1 MSFCF
6 ILYWVFSALGKT
18 KVLMLVTFCSLLTNI
33 VFDYIFSRIWG
44 NPGIALSTSFS
55 YFCSLFLYFFA
66 LRRIIGE
73 MHLLNPP
80 SEIADVLLRVGE
92 IVGLSQRGVNKGRTF
107 VFRDKSLET
116 QDEPLLHLFSI
127 SYHVQRHIIRFSIII
142 AVFVAGVAGVI
153 LNSLYTLRAALGSIV
168 IVTLLRYPYVLL
180 IAWAFMNALNAMPI
194 FRGSNLLIGLTIP
207 TLLLMTFLPI
217 KHTFR
222 RLPALGFFCLYLL
235 WVFASIGISAIGV
248 GAFLT
253 QWILLLN
260 SAAVGILTVNVLTTR
275 RRMLGAIDAIL
286 LVSTFIA
293 LYGIYGYFTKQ
304 NGVPDSTNP
313 ALFRIASIFSPIA
326 ATLAIF
332 LSLIIPL
339 ALYRTFTLH
348 GFKRIGLLIVVI
360 IFVVALGLTF
370 TRSAYIGILLS
381 IIIMVLFLPSQK
393 MKIGLLS
400 SFLLLLVFAVIL
412 ETVGH
417 IPIFD
422 RFLGGDITSL
432 NGRTYLWQAVLA
444 HFDPTHLLGNGLLAS
459 DLLLTNLQVSI
470 NGLGVIGDTSHN
482 LFLGILFDHG
492 IIGLI
497 LLIFVF
503 TALLIR
509 LFMGMRKV
517 SGDHQMLYV
526 TAFAILV
533 SVIVQSIQTN
543 DILSQAFGV
552 YFWIVMALPF
562 ALCWSPPKYS
572 ETDRLPEE
580 NLDEP
585 TEPRMRAIQ
594 FVGKGGEKF

>member
-1 MSFCF
+1 MH
-6 ILYWVFSALGKT
+6 
-18 KVLMLVTFCSLLTNI
+18 LLKPPSEM
-33 VFDYIFSRIWG
+33 VDM
-44 NPGIALSTSFS
+44 
-55 YFCSLFLYFFA
+55 
-66 LRRIIGE
+66 LRRIG
-73 MHLLNPP
+73 
-80 SEIADVLLRVGE
+80 V
-92 IVGLSQRGVNKGRTF
+92 IVGLSQRGVYRGKTL
-107 VFRDKSLET
+107 VFRDTFLET
-116 QDEPLLHLFSI
+116 QDEPLLHLFKI
-127 SYHVQRHIIRFSIII
+127 PYQMQRHMIRFGIII
-142 AVFVAGVAGVI
+142 VVFAAGVAGVI
-153 LNSLYTLRAALGSIV
+153 LNSLVTLRAALGSVV
-168 IVTLLRYPYVLL
+168 IITLLRYPFILL

-194 FRGSNLLIGLTIP
+194 FRGSNLLIGLAIP
-207 TLLLMTFLPI
+207 TLLLMTYLPI
-217 KHTFR
+217 KDTFKR
-222 RLPALGFFCLYLL
+222 VPALGFFCVYLL

-248 GAFLT
+248 STFLT

-275 RRMLGAIDAIL
+275 KRMLGAIDAIL

-326 ATLAIF
+326 ATFAIF

-339 ALYRTFTLH
+339 AIYRTFTLH
-348 GFKRIGLLIVVI
+348 GFKRIGLSIVVI
-360 IFVVALGLTF
+360 IFVIALGLTF
-370 TRSAYIGILLS
+370 TRSAYVGIILS
-381 IIIMVLFLPSQK
+381 IFIMVLFLPSQK

-400 SFLLLLVFAVIL
+400 SFLLLFVFAIIL
-412 ETVGH
+412 EAVGH

-432 NGRTYLWQAVLA
+432 NGRTYLWQAVLN

-482 LFLGILFDHG
+482 LFLGILYDHG

-497 LLIFVF
+497 LLICVF
-503 TALLIR
+503 IALLIR
-509 LFMGMRKV
+509 LFVGMRKA

-526 TAFAILV
+526 TVFAILL
-533 SVIVQSIQTN
+533 SMIVQSFQTN

-572 ETDRLPEE
+572 ETSRLPEE

-594 FVGKGGEKF
+594 FASKGEEKL

>member
-1 MSFCF
+1 
-6 ILYWVFSALGKT
+6 
-18 KVLMLVTFCSLLTNI
+18 
-33 VFDYIFSRIWG
+33 
-44 NPGIALSTSFS
+44 
-55 YFCSLFLYFFA
+55 
-66 LRRIIGE
+66 